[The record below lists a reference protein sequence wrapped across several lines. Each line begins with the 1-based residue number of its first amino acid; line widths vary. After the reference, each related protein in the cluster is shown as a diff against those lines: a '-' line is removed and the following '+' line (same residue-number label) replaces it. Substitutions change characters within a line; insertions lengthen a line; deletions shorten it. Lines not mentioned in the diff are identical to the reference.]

1 MLLLVQ
7 SICAEALRQF
17 RGFDDDADVVHDGLV
32 VELERVLAKVQIEL
46 DSLARLNANQPP
58 AA

>member
-46 DSLARLNANQPP
+46 VARLNANQPP